1 MNDANNKTGKALAK
15 TGTGCMCVFSL
26 FFLLPGLGIMG
37 YGLYGWSVYIQS
49 ESWVETPARILSAK
63 LETHSGDDSDTYS
76 VNCRYQYG
84 FGGKTYTNDR
94 VGIIGGSSSEYE
106 YHNKHFRLLQEHLRK
121 EKPFPALVN
130 PANPQD
136 AILFRDTSLALYAL
150 PPFGL
155 VFALVGGGLL
165 FASVFGVLG
174 EKRKRRLLDD
184 NPTRPWR
191 AERKWETFSV
201 KGGALKKVLAA
212 WGTGIFMA
220 LFLSIFWIALL
231 KDGHAPAFAFG
242 IVGLFQL
249 IDFCI
254 MGSAVYLTLRYLKYG
269 VPTLVFPRLPL
280 ALGEE
285 ATILLVVKRHIFPE
299 GGIKAKL
306 KCVTSITT
314 GSGKH
319 RNTVEKVIYECEKA
333 FNEDMADESK
343 GSAIPLVFA
352 LPADQPPRDGEST
365 PAILWKLEIAAE
377 TPGIDFAA
385 SFDDLPVYAVSNR
398 ELIETHPDYR

>member
-1 MNDANNKTGKALAK
+1 MTKKTTDHLPSPDV
-15 TGTGCMCVFSL
+15 TGTILESISDGVFTVDNNWRIT
-26 FFLLPGLGIMG
+26 FFNRAAEKITGI
-37 YGLYGWSVYIQS
+37 
-49 ESWVETPARILSAK
+49 P
-63 LETHSGDDSDTYS
+63 
-76 VNCRYQYG
+76 
-84 FGGKTYTNDR
+84 
-94 VGIIGGSSSEYE
+94 
-106 YHNKHFRLLQEHLRK
+106 RK
-121 EKPFPALVN
+121 EALGR
-130 PANPQD
+130 PCWE
-136 AILFRDTSLALYAL
+136 
-150 PPFGL
+150 
-155 VFALVGGGLL
+155 
-165 FASVFGVLG
+165 VLRSNMCEAG
-174 EKRKRRLLDD
+174 C
-184 NPTRPWR
+184 
-191 AERKWETFSV
+191 
-201 KGGALKKVLAA
+201 ALKKTRKEGRPFVSTDTYIIN
-212 WGTGIFMA
+212 GEMKRIPVTV
-220 LFLSIFWIALL
+220 STALL